1 VNLADRYP
9 RLRKR
14 KQPDW
19 LRNAVDDDSDLVQAA
34 RRSFVEAVQSASPSA
49 SFPVHL
55 DLRLRGPS
63 TEGGRL
69 PADVLPIAE
78 RFQQEIRAALPH
90 AAPQVADIDW
100 VGVSEG
106 SAVMHMAPR
115 FPEASEGELDIA
127 RIGEFESALAH
138 VLRLH
143 DLLENQAEDLAFA
156 QERPNLLQQLR
167 LLTNDLASNNLDME
181 VTGTG
186 SQGTRYR
193 STLSRIGRRRAAE
206 LFERAEI
213 PEPPQVLTGTVVEID
228 LEARTIQLRIQPRK
242 RRLQVEN
249 VPHEALVAGSIRV
262 GQPTSIEVQP
272 RHQADRTGGQSADR
286 FVWVRIAGGTL
297 PSDGALA

>member
-1 VNLADRYP
+1 MSLADRYP
-9 RLRKR
+9 RLRKG

-19 LRNAVDDDSDLVQAA
+19 LQNAVDDDTDLVQAA
-34 RRSFVEAVQSASPSA
+34 RRAFVEAVQSASPSA

-78 RFQQEIRAALPH
+78 RFQQEIRAALPQ
-90 AAPQVADIDW
+90 AAAQVADIDW

-115 FPEASEGELDIA
+115 FPAAKEGELDIA

-138 VLRLH
+138 VLHVH
-143 DLLENQAEDLAFA
+143 DLLESEADDLAFA

-167 LLTNDLASNNLDME
+167 LLTNDLASKNLDME
-181 VTGTG
+181 VTATG
-186 SQGTRYR
+186 SQGVRYR
-193 STLSRIGRRRAAE
+193 STLSRRGRIRATE
-206 LFERAEI
+206 LFEKAEI
-213 PEPPQVLTGTVVEID
+213 PEAPQVLTGTVVEID
-228 LEARTIQLRIQPRK
+228 LEAQTIQLRIRPRQ
-242 RRLQVEN
+242 RRVQVDN
-249 VPHEALVAGSIRV
+249 VPHEVLVEGSIRV

-286 FVWVRIAGGTL
+286 YVWVRIAGDTL
-297 PSDGALA
+297 PPDGALA